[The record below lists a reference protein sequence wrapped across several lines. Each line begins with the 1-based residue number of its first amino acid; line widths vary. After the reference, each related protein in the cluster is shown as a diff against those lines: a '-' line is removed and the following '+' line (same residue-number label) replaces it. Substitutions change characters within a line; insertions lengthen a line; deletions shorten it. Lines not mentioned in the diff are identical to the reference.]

1 MAMDNIHICLS
12 ENLFLG
18 NCLPG
23 VRDEGES
30 SVSWSLAGLI
40 LVFWRVTHSTVSQ
53 LLYALGKHQLKFP
66 LKCLEIEMLQEQRLL
81 SESYFSWAF
90 RKWLKKCLSYHF
102 RLLKSV
108 LYPVLV
114 MQSLQAQLVKA
125 TLPPTSMSGQY
136 QQDGTQFTNSWIRFV
151 SKK

>member
-114 MQSLQAQLVKA
+114 MQSLQAQWRQHS
-125 TLPPTSMSGQY
+125 LPPPCLAS
-136 QQDGTQFTNSWIRFV
+136 TNKMEHNSQIAE
-151 SKK
+151 